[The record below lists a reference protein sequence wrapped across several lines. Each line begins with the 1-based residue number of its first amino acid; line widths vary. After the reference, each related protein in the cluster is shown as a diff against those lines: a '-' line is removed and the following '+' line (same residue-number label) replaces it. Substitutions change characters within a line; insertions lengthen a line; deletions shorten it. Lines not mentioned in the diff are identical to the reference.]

1 LQKKEKINA
10 VALRFAFKVTY
21 IYERYFSFHIYG
33 RRVTVMQSQARSD
46 IHTSGQVDPKSKSKI
61 NTEYRVD
68 KTLYQVKSVFTGNQK
83 AEPLE
88 DKIKRL
94 ILEDR
99 NSKQLAM

>member
-1 LQKKEKINA
+1 
-10 VALRFAFKVTY
+10 
-21 IYERYFSFHIYG
+21 
-33 RRVTVMQSQARSD
+33 MQSQARSD
-46 IHTSGQVDPKSKSKI
+46 TRTSGQVDPKLKRKT
-61 NTEYRVD
+61 NEEYRVN
-68 KTLYQVKSVFTGNQK
+68 KTLYQVKSVFTGNQN

>member
-1 LQKKEKINA
+1 
-10 VALRFAFKVTY
+10 
-21 IYERYFSFHIYG
+21 
-33 RRVTVMQSQARSD
+33 MQSQARSD
-46 IHTSGQVDPKSKSKI
+46 IHTSGQLDPKSKSKT
-61 NTEYRVD
+61 NEEYRIN
-68 KTLYQVKSVFTGNQK
+68 KTLYQVKSVFTENQN